1 MLYHID
7 VGQSSGCGKV
17 ILLYNDF
24 HHSLML
30 KIYLL
35 EQYEDNR
42 DWTREGFWRAEFSVC
57 FRNIKNKEIQKKMDH
72 SPKSHEVQILTQ

>member
-30 KIYLL
+30 KIYFL

-42 DWTREGFWRAEFSVC
+42 DWTREGFW
-57 FRNIKNKEIQKKMDH
+57 
-72 SPKSHEVQILTQ
+72 